1 MFLANFAL
9 KPGKRFS
16 GSKRFNRLFDAANNG
31 DPAPPV
37 DLRYLAKPYQHK
49 NKNKEDV
56 RGDVVSYLRS
66 LYEST
71 AEVIPDVK
79 DDTWDDIDDGSDSAI
94 PQSGL
99 VALDPYEIEL
109 KKRVDA
115 NNAQLP
121 FVMQPQKKKKLRT
134 KKRGVT
140 MNPDRLSSGKESD
153 SHEIRYLPPS
163 SMKQF
168 WEQYKLT
175 SKLQKPACFPT
186 FWKASSIL

>member
-1 MFLANFAL
+1 M
-9 KPGKRFS
+9 P
-16 GSKRFNRLFDAANNG
+16 
-31 DPAPPV
+31 
-37 DLRYLAKPYQHK
+37 
-49 NKNKEDV
+49 
-56 RGDVVSYLRS
+56 YLRS

-79 DDTWDDIDDGSDSAI
+79 DDTWDDIDDGSESAI

-134 KKRGVT
+134 KKARGHH
-140 MNPDRLSSGKESD
+140 ESRQVEFRKR
-153 SHEIRYLPPS
+153 SRIA
-163 SMKQF
+163 MK
-168 WEQYKLT
+168 YAT
-175 SKLQKPACFPT
+175 CHRVV
-186 FWKASSIL
+186 